1 MRKQHR
7 MSRFFLIS
15 VLLFARILL
24 FAQTPVVSGPM
35 LGSIEL
41 RDAKV
46 WFEVSNS
53 VSKATL
59 RVNKKGESVYKLVPY
74 KGSLG
79 NEFNPI
85 TFTVGGLEP
94 NTTYEYTL
102 LANDKP
108 TRSTGQF
115 TTKKL
120 WQWREPVPDFSFLT
134 GSCSYFNEPAYD
146 RPGVPYGKDSTIF
159 ASMSGDKTVWHSK
172 RLVGMLV
179 GFIGLIG
186 LVGYESIIGSS
197 DPLSIAMM
205 LLAAISYSY
214 AVNMISQK
222 LPDVSGIAINGL
234 AMVFTSIAYA
244 PLMIVQFPEVST
256 VSTESAVSLLALGV
270 FCTALAF
277 ISFFIVLKEIG
288 PARASI
294 GTYVNTAIA
303 VVLGVLILSEPLTIG
318 IIIGLPLV
326 MIGSF
331 LASRKPVANA

>member
-1 MRKQHR
+1 
-7 MSRFFLIS
+7 MSRRAYFH
-15 VLLFARILL
+15 FA
-24 FAQTPVVSGPM
+24 VSGLFWGIPYLLM
-35 LGSIEL
+35 KVAVADIPPAVIVCGRVLIGAAIL
-41 RDAKV
+41 IPIAIHQKVLMDAIRGWRFV
-46 WFEVSNS
+46 LPYAIFEMMIPWILITNAEKKISS
-53 VSKATL
+53 GLAGLLIAT
-59 RVNKKGESVYKLVPY
+59 VP
-74 KGSLG
+74 
-79 NEFNPI
+79 I
-85 TFTVGGLEP
+85 
-94 NTTYEYTL
+94 
-102 LANDKP
+102 
-108 TRSTGQF
+108 
-115 TTKKL
+115 
-120 WQWREPVPDFSFLT
+120 W
-134 GSCSYFNEPAYD
+134 
-146 RPGVPYGKDSTIF
+146 STIF

-205 LLAAISYSY
+205 LVAAISYSY
-214 AVNMISQK
+214 AVNTISQK

-234 AMVFTSIAYA
+234 AMVITSIAYA

-303 VVLGVLILSEPLTIG
+303 VVLGVLILSEPLTLG

-331 LASRKPVANA
+331 LASRKPSVTS

>member
-1 MRKQHR
+1 
-7 MSRFFLIS
+7 MSRRAYFH
-15 VLLFARILL
+15 FA
-24 FAQTPVVSGPM
+24 VSGLFWGIPYLLM
-35 LGSIEL
+35 KVAV
-41 RDAKV
+41 RDFPPAVIVCGRVLIGAAILIPLAIHQKV
-46 WFEVSNS
+46 LMDAIRGWRYVLPYAIFEMMIPWILITNAEKKISS
-53 VSKATL
+53 GLAGLLIAT
-59 RVNKKGESVYKLVPY
+59 VP
-74 KGSLG
+74 
-79 NEFNPI
+79 I
-85 TFTVGGLEP
+85 
-94 NTTYEYTL
+94 
-102 LANDKP
+102 
-108 TRSTGQF
+108 
-115 TTKKL
+115 
-120 WQWREPVPDFSFLT
+120 W
-134 GSCSYFNEPAYD
+134 
-146 RPGVPYGKDSTIF
+146 STIF

-205 LLAAISYSY
+205 LVAAISYSY
-214 AVNMISQK
+214 AVNTISQK

-234 AMVFTSIAYA
+234 AMVITSIAYA

-318 IIIGLPLV
+318 IMIGLPLV

-331 LASRKPVANA
+331 LASRKPAANS

>member
-1 MRKQHR
+1 
-7 MSRFFLIS
+7 MSRRAYFH
-15 VLLFARILL
+15 FA
-24 FAQTPVVSGPM
+24 VSGLFWGIPYLLM
-35 LGSIEL
+35 KVAVADIPPAVIVCGRVLIGAAIL
-41 RDAKV
+41 IPIAIHQKVLMDAIRGWRFV
-46 WFEVSNS
+46 LPYAIFEMMIPWILITNAEKKISS
-53 VSKATL
+53 GLAGLLIAT
-59 RVNKKGESVYKLVPY
+59 VP
-74 KGSLG
+74 
-79 NEFNPI
+79 I
-85 TFTVGGLEP
+85 
-94 NTTYEYTL
+94 
-102 LANDKP
+102 
-108 TRSTGQF
+108 
-115 TTKKL
+115 
-120 WQWREPVPDFSFLT
+120 W
-134 GSCSYFNEPAYD
+134 
-146 RPGVPYGKDSTIF
+146 STIF

-205 LLAAISYSY
+205 LVAAISYSY
-214 AVNMISQK
+214 AVNTISQK

-234 AMVFTSIAYA
+234 AMVITSIAYA

-318 IIIGLPLV
+318 IMIGLPLV

>member
-1 MRKQHR
+1 
-7 MSRFFLIS
+7 MSRRAYFH
-15 VLLFARILL
+15 FA
-24 FAQTPVVSGPM
+24 VSGLFWGIPYLLM
-35 LGSIEL
+35 KVAVADIPPAVIVCGRVLIGAAIL
-41 RDAKV
+41 IPIAIHQKVLMDAIRGWRYV
-46 WFEVSNS
+46 LPYAIFEMMIPWILITNAEKKISS
-53 VSKATL
+53 GLAGLLIAT
-59 RVNKKGESVYKLVPY
+59 VP
-74 KGSLG
+74 
-79 NEFNPI
+79 I
-85 TFTVGGLEP
+85 
-94 NTTYEYTL
+94 
-102 LANDKP
+102 
-108 TRSTGQF
+108 
-115 TTKKL
+115 
-120 WQWREPVPDFSFLT
+120 W
-134 GSCSYFNEPAYD
+134 
-146 RPGVPYGKDSTIF
+146 STIF

-205 LLAAISYSY
+205 LVAAISYSY
-214 AVNMISQK
+214 AVNTISQK

-234 AMVFTSIAYA
+234 AMVITSIAYA

-256 VSTESAVSLLALGV
+256 VSTKSAGSLLALGV

-318 IIIGLPLV
+318 IMIGLPLV

-331 LASRKPVANA
+331 LASRKPGVNS

>member
-1 MRKQHR
+1 
-7 MSRFFLIS
+7 MSRRA
-15 VLLFARILL
+15 LFH
-24 FAQTPVVSGPM
+24 FAVSGLFWGIPYLLM
-35 LGSIEL
+35 KVAV
-41 RDAKV
+41 RD
-46 WFEVSNS
+46 
-53 VSKATL
+53 
-59 RVNKKGESVYKLVPY
+59 
-74 KGSLG
+74 
-79 NEFNPI
+79 I
-85 TFTVGGLEP
+85 
-94 NTTYEYTL
+94 
-102 LANDKP
+102 
-108 TRSTGQF
+108 
-115 TTKKL
+115 
-120 WQWREPVPDFSFLT
+120 
-134 GSCSYFNEPAYD
+134 EPAVIVCGRVLIGAAILIPIAMHQKVLMDAIRGWRYVL
-146 RPGVPYGKDSTIF
+146 PYAFFEMMIPWILITNAEKQISSGLAGLLIATVPIWSTIF
-159 ASMSGDKTVWHSK
+159 ASMTGDKTVWHSK

-205 LLAAISYSY
+205 LVAAISYSY

-256 VSTESAVSLLALGV
+256 VSMESASSLLALGV
-270 FCTALAF
+270 FSTALAF

-294 GTYVNTAIA
+294 GTYVNTAVA
-303 VVLGVLILSEPLTIG
+303 VVLGVMILSEPLTIG

-331 LASRKPVANA
+331 LASRKPSVTS

>member
-1 MRKQHR
+1 
-7 MSRFFLIS
+7 MSRRAYFH
-15 VLLFARILL
+15 FA
-24 FAQTPVVSGPM
+24 VSGLFWGIPYLLM
-35 LGSIEL
+35 KVAVADIPPAVIVCGRVLIGAAIL
-41 RDAKV
+41 IPIAIHQKVLMDAIRGWRFV
-46 WFEVSNS
+46 LPYAIFEMMIPWILITNAEKKISS
-53 VSKATL
+53 GLAGLLIAT
-59 RVNKKGESVYKLVPY
+59 VP
-74 KGSLG
+74 
-79 NEFNPI
+79 I
-85 TFTVGGLEP
+85 
-94 NTTYEYTL
+94 
-102 LANDKP
+102 
-108 TRSTGQF
+108 
-115 TTKKL
+115 
-120 WQWREPVPDFSFLT
+120 W
-134 GSCSYFNEPAYD
+134 
-146 RPGVPYGKDSTIF
+146 STIF

-205 LLAAISYSY
+205 LVAAISYSY
-214 AVNMISQK
+214 AVNTISQK

-234 AMVFTSIAYA
+234 AMVITSIAYA

-303 VVLGVLILSEPLTIG
+303 VVLGVLILSEPLTLG

-331 LASRKPVANA
+331 LASRKPAVNS